1 MSSSVSQ
8 QKAPGVLALL
18 LLSQVV
24 LMSLSAR
31 HPNTDQSILRTWV
44 MAGLT
49 PVVKVASGALSA
61 VSGAVASL
69 IDLKNARRENLELR
83 QQLEQVTAERD
94 QARERAA
101 EYERLR
107 STLGLPSLPQYHRIP
122 ANVISRDPSLWF
134 RRLIIDRGTLD
145 GVKLNMPVVTA
156 TGIVGRIVQV
166 GPNFAQVQLI
176 TDRHAGVGAI
186 LQQSREPGEVRGLDN
201 ARCELKNIPASVSV
215 QIGEAIVTTG
225 WDGIYPKGLMVGTVE
240 RIESDPNTP
249 WHKIIVN
256 PSAQIDRVEAVYVI
270 LIEPKDLK
278 AQEAIR

>member
-1 MSSSVSQ
+1 MSSNVSQ
-8 QKAPGVLALL
+8 QKAPGVLVLL

-31 HPNTDQSILRTWV
+31 HPDTDQSILRTWV
-44 MAGLT
+44 MAGLV
-49 PVVKVASGALSA
+49 PAVKLANGALSG
-61 VSGAVASL
+61 VSTAVASL
-69 IDLKNARRENLELR
+69 IELKNARRENAELR

-101 EYERLR
+101 DYEKLR
-107 STLGLPSLPQYHRIP
+107 AWLGLPPLPQYRHVA

-134 RRLIIDRGTLD
+134 RRLTIDRGTLD
-145 GVKLNMPVVTA
+145 GVKLNMPVVTR
-156 TGIVGRIVQV
+156 TGIVGRIIQV

-186 LQQSREPGEVRGLDN
+186 LQQSREPGEVRGLDD
-201 ARCELKNIPASVSV
+201 ARCELKNVPASVSV
-215 QIGEAIVTTG
+215 QLGEAIVTTG

-240 RIESDPNTP
+240 RIESDPNAP

-256 PSAQIDRVEAVYVI
+256 PSAQVDRLEAVYVI
-270 LIEPKDLK
+270 LVEPKDLK
-278 AQEAIR
+278 AQEAIK